1 MSPWPNPPSEGGFR
15 ICNRG
20 LESTGFPADIPT
32 VTWRLTIP
40 WSFATITSL
49 KRLFN
54 TSGLRVMLLWTVD
67 GRNIVANWRVMGGSH
82 CSFFFPTSHIGLSRA
97 TARWLWRSCWT
108 DLAIL
113 FVSMSISPDLSPEMS
128 ILRAAALVDCD
139 LNSPISWSLRCAAHI
154 CCADPIVGSCLS
166 WCTLLG
172 PGRSSPHASL
182 ADMERIVR
190 TRFRATADDR
200 VIDEGTR
207 VSRGGLGENAF
218 EAVNGINWAWLC
230 GGCICLRLLRCCR
243 NVAGWSWLRAPPM
256 EVCALP
262 ITSRRGLWPGTARM
276 WAPR

>member
-1 MSPWPNPPSEGGFR
+1 MQCACEMG
-15 ICNRG
+15 
-20 LESTGFPADIPT
+20 ST
-32 VTWRLTIP
+32 
-40 WSFATITSL
+40 
-49 KRLFN
+49 
-54 TSGLRVMLLWTVD
+54 
-67 GRNIVANWRVMGGSH
+67 NWRVMGGSH

-230 GGCICLRLLRCCR
+230 GGCICLRLLLQLKA
-243 NVAGWSWLRAPPM
+243 NPSNNDHSSHKFLRKRHRSMLHHNPLIYCKLHAY
-256 EVCALP
+256 L
-262 ITSRRGLWPGTARM
+262 
-276 WAPR
+276 